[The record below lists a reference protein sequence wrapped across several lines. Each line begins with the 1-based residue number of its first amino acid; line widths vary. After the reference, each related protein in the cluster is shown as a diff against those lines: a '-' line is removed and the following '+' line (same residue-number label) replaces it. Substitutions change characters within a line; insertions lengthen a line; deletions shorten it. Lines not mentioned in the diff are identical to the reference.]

1 MVLAAQLHVSA
12 PEVGACYSFPLYQ
25 KMPNDSLQKTE
36 KSQLVTKSPK
46 GAMLRSLA
54 LPGWGQF
61 YNKQIIK
68 SLLVVATQGTF
79 IGLAIR
85 YNNKVQTALS
95 LEEQN
100 FYKDRRN
107 LTFWWMGAAVLLSM
121 IDAYID
127 AHLYDFD
134 AGPDLALRVGGIN
147 QGGEQVGFWGL
158 SLRANF

>member
-1 MVLAAQLHVSA
+1 MLLAAQLFMCAV
-12 PEVGACYSFPLYQ
+12 EIGVCYSFPLYQ
-25 KMPNDSLQKTE
+25 KTSNDSLRKTE
-36 KSQLVTKSPK
+36 KFQVATKSPK

-68 SLLVVATQGTF
+68 SVLVVAVQGTF
-79 IGLAIR
+79 VGLAIR
-85 YNNKVQTALS
+85 YNNKVQTALT

-107 LTFWWMGAAVLLSM
+107 LTFWWMGATVLLSM

-134 AGPDLALRVGGIN
+134 TGPDLALRIGGTN
-147 QGGEQVGFWGL
+147 RGSGQAAFWGL
-158 SLRANF
+158 SLRAYF